1 MPFWI
6 RIFVLKW
13 MAQILRFEIPKKR
26 KRISVDQQ
34 EHDHAAE
41 CRLRN
46 KTTKENSNNMP
57 NITQKTSSLDALN
70 CVHRKGV
77 HSLVKTISRSNLVN
91 GNYKS
96 DPKSP
101 HHEDVGS
108 LPRMTVSE
116 VEDWC
121 IASSHVSL
129 SSNEE
134 DYQQHNAEA
143 GAVDKLSSHAY
154 HQKSMAELLQ
164 TQEKILEH
172 VQMLCN
178 VVTENEQLQ
187 EKKDEWTL
195 VAAIFD
201 RAFRIGFL
209 IMFFLL
215 SLTIFYCSMG

>member
-26 KRISVDQQ
+26 KRINVDQH

-41 CRLRN
+41 CLRN
-46 KTTKENSNNMP
+46 KTTKESRDNKA

-77 HSLVKTISRSNLVN
+77 HSLVKTLSRSNLVN

-101 HHEDVGS
+101 HHEHLQES

-143 GAVDKLSSHAY
+143 GAGDKLSSHAY
-154 HQKSMAELLQ
+154 HQKSMEGLLQ

>member
-1 MPFWI
+1 
-6 RIFVLKW
+6 

-34 EHDHAAE
+34 EHDHAPE
-41 CRLRN
+41 CLRN
-46 KTTKENSNNMP
+46 KTTKENGNNMP
-57 NITQKTSSLDALN
+57 TITQKTSSLDALS

-77 HSLVKTISRSNLVN
+77 HSLVKTLSRSNLVN

-96 DPKSP
+96 DPKPP

-143 GAVDKLSSHAY
+143 GAGDKLSSHAY